1 MRVYAALMDWQRW
14 LSLLADVLSI
24 VGFAITV
31 FVAWRLVTIRREF
44 LLLGRAPR
52 QAGALRREAKR
63 LLPLWGDVGANRAE
77 IVEVLN
83 DIEVASRSLRATLR
97 GELARDNRQLYVG
110 VRELR
115 GEPRGGVLRA
125 VRRFR
130 PATRE
135 VTHEELRRVYNECN
149 RLEKNVR
156 EDVENQNWV
165 R

>member
-1 MRVYAALMDWQRW
+1 MDWQQR
-14 LSLLADVLSI
+14 LSFAADVLSV

-52 QAGALRREAKR
+52 QAAALRREAKR
-63 LLPLWGDVGANRAE
+63 LLSLWGDVGANHEE
-77 IVEVLN
+77 IVEILN
-83 DIEVASRSLRATLR
+83 DVEVASRSLRATLR
-97 GELARDNRQLYVG
+97 GELARDNRNLYVG

-115 GEPRGGVLRA
+115 GVPRGGVLRA
-125 VRRFR
+125 VIRLFR
-130 PATRE
+130 PAERAL
-135 VTHEELRRVYNECN
+135 THEELRWVYNECN

-156 EDVENQNWV
+156 EDIENQNWA